1 MTDEYLIPIRVFS
14 SKREVSWWEINKR
27 DLIHPFFEESV
38 SRRAEKRGRLTPIQ
52 TDISAL
58 AMSNVCDLDPAF
70 IFHISRCGS
79 TLLSNSARAAGRP
92 LVLSEPSVISH
103 LLGADVNP
111 GLRGVEFATEELICG
126 VINAYSRLAE
136 SSNSQLVIKFTSWNI
151 LFLPLLRTLF
161 PRSRVAIVVRDP
173 LEVAVSCINAPPGWA
188 KWRNSKPE
196 IASAVFG
203 WTVKRIQKMTAS
215 EYVAGA
221 IGAFLQAAKAQSNIY
236 LFDYQHISEANILK
250 VLAYLNIT
258 PAPSG
263 RARILNT
270 LKVYSKDPGGT
281 TIFSPDSQ
289 AKRMAAPKEM
299 IDQVNQLARPY
310 YNQLFIDPHT

>member
-1 MTDEYLIPIRVFS
+1 
-14 SKREVSWWEINKR
+14 
-27 DLIHPFFEESV
+27 
-38 SRRAEKRGRLTPIQ
+38 
-52 TDISAL
+52 
-58 AMSNVCDLDPAF
+58 MSNVCDLDPAF